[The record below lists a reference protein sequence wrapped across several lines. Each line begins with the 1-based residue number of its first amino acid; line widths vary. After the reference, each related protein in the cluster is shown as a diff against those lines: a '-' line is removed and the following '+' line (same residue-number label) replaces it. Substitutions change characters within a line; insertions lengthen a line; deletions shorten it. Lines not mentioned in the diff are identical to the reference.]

1 MKSVINTLRDL
12 WRDPMGKIGIVGLF
26 LLIVVALFAP
36 YIAPYPY
43 DQIGMK
49 FQAPSAEHLFGT
61 DKFGRDILS
70 RVIYG
75 ARVSLEVGIIAVGI
89 GAVCG
94 YLLGLLAGYFER
106 WVDRVI
112 MCVMDIL
119 FAFPSILLAIFISAV
134 LGKGIGPTMVAI
146 GIVNIPVFCRTV
158 RAAVISAKG
167 LEYVQNARS
176 VGVKTWP
183 LLVRHISPNV
193 VAPFTVQATLALS
206 GAILTEATLS
216 FLGMGIQPPDPSWGS
231 MLSEARADMIRAPW
245 SALSPLL
252 CIVLPPAV
260 HRHHHPGLQH
270 PGRRPP
276 GCAGPQAE
284 SVRRAAHGTSIGNAE
299 PLH

>member
-1 MKSVINTLRDL
+1 MKSVINTLREL
-12 WRDPMGKIGIVGLF
+12 WRDPMGKIGIIGVV
-26 LLIVVALFAP
+26 LLIVVAIFAP
-36 YIAPYPY
+36 QLAPYPY
-43 DQIGMK
+43 DEIGMR
-49 FQAPSAEHLFGT
+49 FQPPSAEHLFGT
-61 DKFGRDILS
+61 DKFGRDVLS

-94 YLLGLLAGYFER
+94 YLLGLVAGYFER
-106 WVDRVI
+106 WVDRII
-112 MCVMDIL
+112 MCFMDIL

-167 LEYVQNARS
+167 LEYVQNAKS

-231 MLSEARADMIRAPW
+231 MLSEARADMIRDPW
-245 SALSPLL
+245 VALFPLL
-252 CIVLPPAV
+252 FIVVTILVFNILGDALRDVLDPK
-260 HRHHHPGLQH
+260 LK
-270 PGRRPP
+270 
-276 GCAGPQAE
+276 
-284 SVRRAAHGTSIGNAE
+284 T
-299 PLH
+299 

>member
-252 CIVLPPAV
+252 CIVITILVFNILGDALRDVLDPK
-260 HRHHHPGLQH
+260 LK
-270 PGRRPP
+270 
-276 GCAGPQAE
+276 
-284 SVRRAAHGTSIGNAE
+284 T
-299 PLH
+299 

>member
-1 MKSVINTLRDL
+1 MKSVINTLREL
-12 WRDPMGKIGIVGLF
+12 WRDPMGKIGIIGVV
-26 LLIVVALFAP
+26 LLIVVAIFAP
-36 YIAPYPY
+36 QLAPYPY
-43 DQIGMK
+43 DEIGMR
-49 FQAPSAEHLFGT
+49 FQPPSAEHLFGT
-61 DKFGRDILS
+61 DKFGRDVLS

-94 YLLGLLAGYFER
+94 YLLGLVAGYFER

-112 MCVMDIL
+112 MCFMDIL

-167 LEYVQNARS
+167 LEYVQNAKS

-231 MLSEARADMIRAPW
+231 MLSEGRADMIRDPW
-245 SALSPLL
+245 VALFPLL
-252 CIVLPPAV
+252 FIVVTILVFNILGDALRDVLDPK
-260 HRHHHPGLQH
+260 LK
-270 PGRRPP
+270 
-276 GCAGPQAE
+276 
-284 SVRRAAHGTSIGNAE
+284 T
-299 PLH
+299 

>member
-12 WRDPMGKIGIVGLF
+12 WKDPMGKIGIIGVF
-26 LLIVVALFAP
+26 LLIIVALFAP
-36 YIAPYPY
+36 LIAPYPF
-43 DQIGMK
+43 DEIGMR
-49 FQAPSAEHLFGT
+49 FQPPSAEHLFGT
-61 DKFGRDILS
+61 DKFGRDVLS

-89 GAVCG
+89 GAFFG

-112 MCVMDIL
+112 MCFMDIL

-167 LEYVQNARS
+167 LEYVQNAKS

-231 MLSEARADMIRAPW
+231 MLSESRTFMEHSPW
-245 SALSPLL
+245 MALFPILFIVITILL
-252 CIVLPPAV
+252 FNILGDSLRDVLDPK
-260 HRHHHPGLQH
+260 LK
-270 PGRRPP
+270 
-276 GCAGPQAE
+276 
-284 SVRRAAHGTSIGNAE
+284 T
-299 PLH
+299 